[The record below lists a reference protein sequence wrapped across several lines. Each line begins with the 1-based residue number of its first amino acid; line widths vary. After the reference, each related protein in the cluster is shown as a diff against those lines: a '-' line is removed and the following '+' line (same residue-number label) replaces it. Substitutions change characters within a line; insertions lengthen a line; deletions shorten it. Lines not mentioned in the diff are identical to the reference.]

1 MHCAALA
8 LSLFL
13 YTASIV
19 VVGTDKDN
27 ATRGHSAGKIFLWI
41 FPILLEFSV
50 HCCVNVLIHKDPL
63 ARGSNIVNANFGEWL
78 NNESVRIIER
88 ADTVFVILLGA
99 GKDI

>member
-1 MHCAALA
+1 MYAA
-8 LSLFL
+8 S
-13 YTASIV
+13 V
-19 VVGTDKDN
+19 VVVSTDEDN
-27 ATRGHSAGKIFLWI
+27 VTRGHSAAKISLWI
-41 FPILLEFSV
+41 FPIFLEFSV
-50 HCCVNVLIHKDPL
+50 HLYVNVLIHKDPL